1 MSGNRTF
8 EFVQALKA
16 TGGDGVQLAGDSVG
30 SGGSGEVEEEGNPVG
45 TTDEWVGVDSAAI
58 ASEEEGVSCLHQ
70 ILKQF
75 VIGETLLQSA
85 VDWTEDRDSE
95 FGGVPSLAVN
105 GGDCASPAAIQNSDR
120 EMLKQSFK
128 IILGSA
134 SMARRRILTEMG
146 YEFTLMTADIDEK
159 SIRKDK
165 PEELVMALAE
175 AKAEAIIAKMLNT
188 NEMKNYSG
196 TTLLI
201 TADTVVV
208 YKGIVREKPTS
219 PEEARVDQEMVV
231 YTGYS
236 GGHAGVVGSVLVTNL
251 ATGSKKGGWESAE
264 VYFHE
269 IPKEVIDS
277 LIEERITFKVAGGL
291 TLEHPLTMPFVEA
304 VVGNID
310 AVSGLPVELT
320 KQLIAEVLQPVKS

>member
-175 AKAEAIIAKMLNT
+175 AKMLNT

-219 PEEARVDQEMVV
+219 PEEAREFIK
-231 YTGYS
+231 GYS

>member
-201 TADTVVV
+201 TADTVV
-208 YKGIVREKPTS
+208 
-219 PEEARVDQEMVV
+219 

>member
-16 TGGDGVQLAGDSVG
+16 TGGDGVQLAGDSIG

-105 GGDCASPAAIQNSDR
+105 GGDCASPAAIQNSDS

-201 TADTVVV
+201 TADT
-208 YKGIVREKPTS
+208 
-219 PEEARVDQEMVV
+219 VV

>member
-16 TGGDGVQLAGDSVG
+16 TGGDGVQLAGDSIG

-105 GGDCASPAAIQNSDR
+105 GGDCASPAAIQNSDS

-219 PEEARVDQEMVV
+219 PEEAREFIK
-231 YTGYS
+231 GYS

>member
-16 TGGDGVQLAGDSVG
+16 TGGDGVQLAGDSIG

-105 GGDCASPAAIQNSDR
+105 GGDCASPAAIQNSDS

-175 AKAEAIIAKMLNT
+175 AK
-188 NEMKNYSG
+188 
-196 TTLLI
+196 
-201 TADTVVV
+201 VVV

-219 PEEARVDQEMVV
+219 PEEAREFIK
-231 YTGYS
+231 GYS

-264 VYFHE
+264 
-269 IPKEVIDS
+269 
-277 LIEERITFKVAGGL
+277 IEERITFKVAGGL

>member
-16 TGGDGVQLAGDSVG
+16 TGGDGVQLAGDSIG

-105 GGDCASPAAIQNSDR
+105 GGDCASPAAIQNSDS

-175 AKAEAIIAKMLNT
+175 AKMLNT

-219 PEEARVDQEMVV
+219 PEEAREFIK
-231 YTGYS
+231 GYS

>member
-175 AKAEAIIAKMLNT
+175 AK
-188 NEMKNYSG
+188 
-196 TTLLI
+196 
-201 TADTVVV
+201 VVV

-219 PEEARVDQEMVV
+219 PEEAREFIK
-231 YTGYS
+231 GYS

>member
-175 AKAEAIIAKMLNT
+175 AK
-188 NEMKNYSG
+188 
-196 TTLLI
+196 
-201 TADTVVV
+201 VVV

-219 PEEARVDQEMVV
+219 PEEAREFIK
-231 YTGYS
+231 GYS

-264 VYFHE
+264 
-269 IPKEVIDS
+269 
-277 LIEERITFKVAGGL
+277 IEERITFKVAGGL

>member
-219 PEEARVDQEMVV
+219 PEEAREFIK
-231 YTGYS
+231 GYS

>member
-16 TGGDGVQLAGDSVG
+16 TGGDGVQLAGDSIG

-105 GGDCASPAAIQNSDR
+105 GGDCASPAAIQNSDS

-175 AKAEAIIAKMLNT
+175 AK
-188 NEMKNYSG
+188 
-196 TTLLI
+196 
-201 TADTVVV
+201 VVV

-219 PEEARVDQEMVV
+219 PEEAREFIK
-231 YTGYS
+231 GYS